1 MWDAVCELMWKWTQ
15 EGKVCLSEEEPAH
28 HVSLRIPKRSL
39 FHPFKTTGSCFCP
52 FFGLWQNCGFFFFL
66 FIYLAIQGQLNIAK
80 GCSTRRKIPPVLR
93 TIQLLRQYVWK
104 DFLDEFQHH
113 FTWNWEA
120 LYLID
125 CIYTNFGDAT
135 KYYTQMPWMWLSWNT
150 IVSGLV

>member
-1 MWDAVCELMWKWTQ
+1 MRCSVWANVKVDP
-15 EGKVCLSEEEPAH
+15 GKSACQ
-28 HVSLRIPKRSL
+28 RRSL
-39 FHPFKTTGSCFCP
+39 PIMC
-52 FFGLWQNCGFFFFL
+52 LWGFLRGHYFILLRRLEAVFALFLDSDKIVGFFFF
-66 FIYLAIQGQLNIAK
+66 IYLLSHTRAAQYCK
-80 GCSTRRKIPPVLR
+80 GLHYKGKIPPVLR